1 MKNKTNSNFNSL
13 KDKIL
18 RPKSVYKKEVG
29 PIKIL
34 SKTTKNKDKP
44 IQKINDENKD
54 INTIKSYKNN
64 GGPFINNYNTLE
76 TKEEMTLENNQTISN
91 FPVLTPNNRTIN
103 NQRAKTAKDRY
114 RIKLENLEN
123 MFQVKPN
130 FYYEKNKSNK
140 PIK

>member
-64 GGPFINNYNTLE
+64 
-76 TKEEMTLENNQTISN
+76 
-91 FPVLTPNNRTIN
+91 
-103 NQRAKTAKDRY
+103 
-114 RIKLENLEN
+114 
-123 MFQVKPN
+123 
-130 FYYEKNKSNK
+130 
-140 PIK
+140 

>member
-1 MKNKTNSNFNSL
+1 MKNKTNLNFNSL
-13 KDKIL
+13 RDSSLKIL
-18 RPKSVYKKEVG
+18 RPKSVFKKEVG

-34 SKTTKNKDKP
+34 SKTRKNKDKP
-44 IQKINDENKD
+44 IKKINDENKD

-123 MFQVKPN
+123 MFQSSKT
-130 FYYEKNKSNK
+130 
-140 PIK
+140 